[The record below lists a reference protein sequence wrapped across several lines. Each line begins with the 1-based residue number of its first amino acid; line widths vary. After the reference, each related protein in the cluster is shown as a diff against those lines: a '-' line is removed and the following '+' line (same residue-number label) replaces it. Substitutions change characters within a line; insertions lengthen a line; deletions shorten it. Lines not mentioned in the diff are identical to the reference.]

1 MTADILSSL
10 SLEAFAVRH
19 LCIDVQ
25 GEIDGDTHEAVVG
38 LSYEFFEHEAADNK
52 FRIKLKVGARGGEA
66 DTPLFTVD
74 VTADAF
80 VEVPKGASEDEKTVL
95 LTNGV
100 ALLYSTLRG
109 SLAGVLGQ
117 TPIRGF
123 VLPAIDMNKVVRE
136 LAAEES
142 ENESAAAEPAAE

>member
-19 LCIDVQ
+19 LCVDVQ
-25 GEIDGDTHEAVVG
+25 GESDGDTHDAVVA
-38 LSYEFFEHEAADNK
+38 LSYDFFEHETADNK
-52 FRIKLKVGARGGEA
+52 FRIKLKVAAHGGEA
-66 DTPLFTVD
+66 DTPLFSID

-80 VEVPKGASEDEKTVL
+80 VELPKDSSEDEQTVL

-136 LAAEES
+136 LTPREADAEL
-142 ENESAAAEPAAE
+142 ATTEPKPE